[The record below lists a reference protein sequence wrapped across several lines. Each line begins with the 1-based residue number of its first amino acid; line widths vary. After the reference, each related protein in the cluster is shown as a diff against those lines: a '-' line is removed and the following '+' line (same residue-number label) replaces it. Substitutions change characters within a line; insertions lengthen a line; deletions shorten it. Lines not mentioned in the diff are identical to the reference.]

1 MTSTSSASRPPVA
14 PSLRARKRLRTRRD
28 LQCAAIGLVEH
39 RGYQNTSVED
49 VCEEAEVSRSTFF
62 RYFGSKAAVFEADL
76 IEELAAERWQDPSDH
91 TLTGLCEL
99 ICSTYRELS
108 PEQFEQERRRIRLL
122 QTATATSIFQR
133 PRTRPSPCSR
143 RPSQTSNRC
152 STSRPPG
159 RSRKRRGSRDDH
171 DVLLLTAAAPAP
183 R

>member
-1 MTSTSSASRPPVA
+1 MTSTSSASRPTVA

-39 RGYQNTSVED
+39 RGYENTSVED

-62 RYFGSKAAVFEADL
+62 RYFGSK
-76 IEELAAERWQDPSDH
+76 DPSDH

-143 RPSQTSNRC
+143 RPSPTSNRC
-152 STSRPPG
+152 STSQPPG
-159 RSRKRRGSRDDH
+159 RSRKRPSDRD
-171 DVLLLTAAAPAP
+171 